1 MNETPELRELA
12 KRLGNPLT
20 ADDGS
25 GVAGES
31 IVVRHRERDTA
42 DDRSP
47 RATLDRKLQAAREA
61 AVDRGER

>member
-20 ADDGS
+20 ADDSSDAVG
-25 GVAGES
+25 AAT
-31 IVVRHRERDTA
+31 VVRHRERDTA

-61 AVDRGER
+61 AGDRGEP